1 MPTGST
7 SREYRSSN
15 RRDTR
20 AVLEARANGTTH
32 PVQLYDV
39 SITGC
44 RIDCSAFDL
53 LRADRIVFKFSEE
66 ITVVGE
72 VAWLL
77 GDTAGVQFTSP
88 LPEAIARHFRS

>member
-1 MPTGST
+1 MGVSEGK
-7 SREYRSSN
+7 EYRGSR

-20 AVLEARANGTTH
+20 VVLQAQANGVTH
-32 PVQLYDV
+32 PVRLYDV
-39 SITGC
+39 SVTGC

-53 LRADRIVFKFSEE
+53 VRSDSIAFRFAEE
-66 ITVVGE
+66 ITVIGE

-88 LPEAIARHFRS
+88 LPEAIARHFST

>member
-1 MPTGST
+1 MPAVSA
-7 SREYRSSN
+7 SKEYRGSN

-20 AVLEARANGTTH
+20 AVLEARANGVTH

-39 SITGC
+39 SVTGC

-53 LRADRIVFKFSEE
+53 ARGDSIVFKFSEE
-66 ITVVGE
+66 ITVAGK

-77 GDTAGVQFTSP
+77 GDAAGIEFDTS